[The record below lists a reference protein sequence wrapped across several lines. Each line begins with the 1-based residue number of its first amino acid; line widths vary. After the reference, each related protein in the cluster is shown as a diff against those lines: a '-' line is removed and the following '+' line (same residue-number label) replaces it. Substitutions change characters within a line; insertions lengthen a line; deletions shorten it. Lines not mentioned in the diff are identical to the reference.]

1 MSIIITLI
9 GLLITVIILF
19 SIITNHINHKLKK
32 IEGRL
37 DSIDR
42 DIKYNQY
49 LINTRDKQ
57 EQDTTDNDKDIRV
70 VVYGNNK
77 EVYKYWRD

>member
-1 MSIIITLI
+1 MSII
-9 GLLITVIILF
+9 ITVIILF

>member
-1 MSIIITLI
+1 MSITITLI

-32 IEGRL
+32 IESRL

-70 VVYGNNK
+70 VIYSNDK
-77 EVYKYWRD
+77 EVYEWRD